1 MAEVDGQTE
10 GRAQAK
16 ILAHRQCPT
25 CGFNNPYSYTRGEQ
39 WREDKTWQEAQPE
52 HCERCLYQFPHPL
65 EAEQEF
71 FKLFARSPWRRFRM
85 AIEGAFAGHRVR
97 LVLLGVALGTA
108 LGEIGRRL
116 WL

>member
-1 MAEVDGQTE
+1 MEPFDPEADS
-10 GRAQAK
+10 RAQAK
-16 ILAHRQCPT
+16 IIAHRQCPK

-39 WREDKTWQEAQPE
+39 WREDKTWQEAQPQQ
-52 HCERCLYQFPHPL
+52 CSRCLYQFPHPL

-71 FKLFARSPWRRFRM
+71 FRLLAQSPWRRLVLKVER
-85 AIEGAFAGHRVR
+85 AFAGHRVR